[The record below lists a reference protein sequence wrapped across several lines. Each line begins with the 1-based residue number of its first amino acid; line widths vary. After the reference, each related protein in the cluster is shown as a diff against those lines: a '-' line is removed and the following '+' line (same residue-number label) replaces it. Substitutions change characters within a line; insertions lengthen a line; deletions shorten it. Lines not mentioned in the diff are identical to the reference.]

1 MNGVEVKP
9 DPEVAVK
16 PDPEVAVKLDPDPVP
31 LGFDVAIKPYPDP
44 NDDALNAP
52 PGLEPADAHR
62 LAAVVKLELAKHTA
76 DNAYV
81 GRLLYHR
88 QYDIAEVCGGGGYET
103 FPHAASWRTD
113 KAIEG
118 HYATMN
124 TDWNV
129 DLPSVASQLTAA
141 VRDLCPELE
150 QKPFHLFVKRKDEN
164 GDVLGWE
171 YCGRYERVP
180 DCLPMEL
187 NPNPDGSSTSKVS
200 AEAKAGVIK
209 CMMKQVMNSE
219 DRSHL
224 LYWAQRL
231 RMRTPQT
238 ENELYQVAS
247 AAVERNEFWTSIP
260 IRFVDYDEELYN
272 KLKTHQESRTRPR
285 AAHEPGTPRAA
296 GGKRRHLDAT
306 AATDTKRPRRGEYV
320 AFAKG
325 ATVLAKFVN
334 YGKAEWYKGTVERVI
349 KEGTAYKYDVLT
361 FKDGAI
367 CQYPM
372 EKVKACD

>member
-124 TDWNV
+124 TDWTRISGQQADSIVHPNCA
-129 DLPSVASQLTAA
+129 DWRTSQPPARLVTLTA
-141 VRDLCPELE
+141 DEY
-150 QKPFHLFVKRKDEN
+150 LF
-164 GDVLGWE
+164 
-171 YCGRYERVP
+171 
-180 DCLPMEL
+180 
-187 NPNPDGSSTSKVS
+187 
-200 AEAKAGVIK
+200 
-209 CMMKQVMNSE
+209 
-219 DRSHL
+219 
-224 LYWAQRL
+224 
-231 RMRTPQT
+231 
-238 ENELYQVAS
+238 
-247 AAVERNEFWTSIP
+247 AAN
-260 IRFVDYDEELYN
+260 
-272 KLKTHQESRTRPR
+272 
-285 AAHEPGTPRAA
+285 
-296 GGKRRHLDAT
+296 
-306 AATDTKRPRRGEYV
+306 
-320 AFAKG
+320 
-325 ATVLAKFVN
+325 
-334 YGKAEWYKGTVERVI
+334 
-349 KEGTAYKYDVLT
+349 
-361 FKDGAI
+361 
-367 CQYPM
+367 
-372 EKVKACD
+372 